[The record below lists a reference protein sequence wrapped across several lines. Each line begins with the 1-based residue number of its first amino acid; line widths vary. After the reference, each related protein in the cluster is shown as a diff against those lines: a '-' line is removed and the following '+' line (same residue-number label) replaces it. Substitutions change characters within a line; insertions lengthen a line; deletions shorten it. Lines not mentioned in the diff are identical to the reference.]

1 MGPGVIGEG
10 GEILFLAHRVPFPPN
25 RGDKIRAHHLLQALS
40 RIAPVHVGCLTETAE
55 DREGIAALAQIAA
68 SHHAPP
74 RSKPLVLA
82 GLEAVASAKPVSLT
96 AFHARSLEGWVR
108 KTIAARPIGAIVVFS
123 GQMGQYV
130 PDDFAG
136 RVVID
141 LCDVD
146 SAKFAQYAA
155 NGERV
160 WLNAREARLLG
171 REEERL
177 GARADATILI
187 SDAEAALYR
196 SALMYP
202 ERVNVQVIG
211 NGIDAALFDPANIAP
226 HPDLAARKGPHFTFT
241 GQMDY
246 RPNEQAAIWAITQL
260 LPALRTHWADA
271 EVHIVGRNP
280 TPRLLA
286 LKPSQGANIWGEVPD
301 VRPFIAA
308 SDCVIAPLMI
318 ARGVQNK
325 VLEAMAMARPVLLT
339 PEAATGIA
347 AQDGADWLV
356 MQANPQAMAAR
367 VHALLDDA
375 GKAAAMGAAAR
386 RFVLDHHAWD
396 AMLAPLG
403 ALVGGVP
410 GRTGEGQRH
419 AA

>member
-1 MGPGVIGEG
+1 MIEAGA
-10 GEILFLAHRVPFPPN
+10 EILFLAHRVPFPPN

-40 RIAPVHVGCLTETAE
+40 RIAPVHVGCLSETAE
-55 DREGIAALAQIAA
+55 DRAGIAALAQIAA

-82 GLEAVASAKPVSLT
+82 GLEAVASGKPVSLT
-96 AFHARSLEGWVR
+96 AFHARSLERWVR
-108 KTIAARPIGAIVVFS
+108 ETVATRPIGAIVVFS

-130 PDDFAG
+130 PAGFKG
-136 RVVID
+136 RVIID

-146 SAKFAQYAA
+146 SAKFAQYAS

-160 WLNAREARLLG
+160 WLNAREARLLA

-187 SDAEAALYR
+187 SEAEAALYR
-196 SALMYP
+196 SALQYP
-202 ERVNVQVIG
+202 DRVNVQVIG
-211 NGIDAALFDPANIAP
+211 NGIDAALFDPAQIAP
-226 HPDLAARKGPHFTFT
+226 HPDLAAVKGPHFTFT

-260 LPALRTHWADA
+260 LPALRARWTGAM
-271 EVHIVGRNP
+271 VHIVGRSP
-280 TPRLLA
+280 TPA
-286 LKPSQGANIWGEVPD
+286 LRALSEQAGARIWGEVPD

-347 AQDGADWLV
+347 AQDGAEWLI
-356 MQANPQAMAAR
+356 APADPQAMAAR
-367 VHALLDDA
+367 LAAVLDDPA
-375 GKAAAMGAAAR
+375 KATAMGAAAR
-386 RFVLDHHAWD
+386 RFVRDHHAWD

-403 ALVGGVP
+403 ALL
-410 GRTGEGQRH
+410 GRAAGRAGEGQRH